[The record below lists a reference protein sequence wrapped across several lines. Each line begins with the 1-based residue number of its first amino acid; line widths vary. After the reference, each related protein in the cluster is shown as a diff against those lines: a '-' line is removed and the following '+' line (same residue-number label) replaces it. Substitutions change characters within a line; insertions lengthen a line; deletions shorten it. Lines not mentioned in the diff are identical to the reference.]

1 MKPVA
6 AKASN
11 VHNSHSELFTNSQND
26 EDEGL
31 KERKQKQIN
40 REQQQWRQ
48 STRQAPQDS
57 RSDSSESAQE
67 YQTAKLINC
76 GELPLGLTVSKGSP
90 NLANIYRITCNLV

>member
-6 AKASN
+6 ANASN
-11 VHNSHSELFTNSQND
+11 VHNSHSNWSQTHKII

-40 REQQQWRQ
+40 GEQQQWRQ
-48 STRQAPQDS
+48 STRQAPQDP

-76 GELPLGLTVSKGSP
+76 RELPLGLTVSKGAP